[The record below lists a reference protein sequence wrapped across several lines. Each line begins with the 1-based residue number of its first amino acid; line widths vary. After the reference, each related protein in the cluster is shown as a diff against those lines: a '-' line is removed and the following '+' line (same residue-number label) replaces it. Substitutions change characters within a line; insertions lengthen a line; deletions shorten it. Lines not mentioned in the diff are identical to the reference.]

1 MSIPPPRVGLS
12 SIRIP
17 SSAGGGVTVR
27 VGVAVPNE
35 NAGFDAFAG
44 AGAGVPNEKPP
55 VLATALVSDCGA
67 GEPNESPVGALA
79 GVVVEGPKVNPVD
92 VPVGFS
98 AVEGVVEE
106 APNANILLAGVEG
119 AAVAVCLADC
129 SNEKGVDDPGGLDD
143 SVESA
148 DADVEVNEGLCAS
161 EKPGFKGST
170 LSAGANV
177 AIFGNENEAVAVPAD
192 WAVAFVLGPAA
203 DTDVPNPGNDAV
215 APPNRGLGR
224 AAPASSFF
232 GCCGADE
239 GVRLNGSELPV
250 DGCLDDDVN
259 VGWIDVLWPK
269 LNRVGGG
276 GFSVS
281 ELGDCAEVEAA
292 ASGAQEGGVDANGSG
307 IVPVSDLLTGAGSAT

>member
-1 MSIPPPRVGLS
+1 M
-12 SIRIP
+12 
-17 SSAGGGVTVR
+17 
-27 VGVAVPNE
+27 
-35 NAGFDAFAG
+35 
-44 AGAGVPNEKPP
+44 
-55 VLATALVSDCGA
+55 
-67 GEPNESPVGALA
+67 
-79 GVVVEGPKVNPVD
+79 
-92 VPVGFS
+92 
-98 AVEGVVEE
+98 
-106 APNANILLAGVEG
+106 
-119 AAVAVCLADC
+119 
-129 SNEKGVDDPGGLDD
+129 DDP
-143 SVESA
+143 VESA
-148 DADVEVNEGLCAS
+148 DADAEVNEGLCAS

-192 WAVAFVLGPAA
+192 WVVAFVLGPGA

-215 APPNRGLGR
+215 APPNKGLGR

-232 GCCGADE
+232 GCCGADK

-250 DGCLDDDVN
+250 DGCSDDVVN

-281 ELGDCAEVEAA
+281 ELGDCTAA
-292 ASGAQEGGVDANGSG
+292 ASGAREGGVDVVNGSG